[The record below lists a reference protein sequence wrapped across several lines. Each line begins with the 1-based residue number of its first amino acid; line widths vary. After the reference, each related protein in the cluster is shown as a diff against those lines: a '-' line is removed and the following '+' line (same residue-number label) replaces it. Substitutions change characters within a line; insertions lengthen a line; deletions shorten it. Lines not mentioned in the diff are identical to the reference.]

1 MQVQKQELDNY
12 DKAVL
17 KLVWC
22 VEGKPS
28 SSPAIIDIFNGL
40 QQEEDNTRCYSTLKY
55 RLRRLM
61 AAGLLE
67 LDQKSDRHRTKV
79 ILTEEGRRV
88 LESLAVEKPPVGCG
102 EKPAPEGAC
111 FS

>member
-1 MQVQKQELDNY
+1 
-12 DKAVL
+12 
-17 KLVWC
+17 
-22 VEGKPS
+22 
-28 SSPAIIDIFNGL
+28 
-40 QQEEDNTRCYSTLKY
+40 
-55 RLRRLM
+55 M

-79 ILTEEGRRV
+79 ILTEEGRKV
-88 LESLAVEKPPVGCG
+88 LESLAEKPSMGCG